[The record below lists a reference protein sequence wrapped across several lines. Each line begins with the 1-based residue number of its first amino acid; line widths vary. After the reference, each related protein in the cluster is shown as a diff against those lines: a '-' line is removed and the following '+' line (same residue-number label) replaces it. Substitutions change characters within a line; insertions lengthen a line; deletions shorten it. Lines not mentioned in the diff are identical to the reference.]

1 MTVPVRHITA
11 APGGKAQQSTTA
23 VRLRE
28 KIGYGLGDMGFNF
41 YWANISAFLLIY
53 YTDVFGISAAAAGT
67 MMLVTKIVDAFTDPL
82 MGAIA
87 DRTRSRFGKF
97 RPYLLWLALPL
108 AGAGVLTYSTPD
120 LGETGKLVWAYGTY
134 TLLMLVYTAI
144 NIPYSAL
151 SGVITNDSQ
160 QRTTLISY
168 RFIGGFSGGI
178 LVTYLTPKLVPLLGQ
193 GDDVLG
199 WQLTMLVF
207 GIAAALMF
215 FITFLTT
222 KERIAPLSLQPNAV
236 RQDLTD
242 LKNNKPWLV
251 LFALALIIMVT
262 ITMRAG
268 SGVYYFKYYVVR
280 PDLVGEFLSSYM
292 LALALGAAAT
302 PLMTRFID
310 KKRLMVLLMSLAG
323 LLSISLYFVPADAV
337 GIIFALNLAIG
348 FVLGP
353 KSPLAFSMYADTA
366 DYNEWRTGRRATA
379 MTFAAATFS
388 QKLGGAIAS
397 ALIGWLLAAIGYV
410 ANEQQSSGSQ
420 TGILLLISVIPGV
433 IALLAAFVMR
443 YYSLDNQQLAK
454 IQCDLQQRKAEAASR

>member
-420 TGILLLISVIPGV
+420 TGIVLLISVIPGV